1 MCPAD
6 TLLIMIII
14 PYSAELG
21 LARKPYV
28 TYAVIILCLL
38 IYYMQTSNRAEIQQ
52 AVFPYCN
59 SIYDESLDQ
68 DDVDLLRTD
77 RSICIGFLYNLHSQP
92 DKDVAE
98 DWLHKINERRQIY
111 SDEDMDRVV
120 GLAKEHY
127 DDFSQQA
134 PASLDAKLMYDP
146 STWNPIRAI
155 TSALA
160 HASWLHV
167 IGNLIFFFAFAA
179 AIEILLDKK
188 LHYIGFMLLI
198 AFVTSITYSISIMIG
213 SSPPLP
219 SLGLSGV
226 VSGIIGLAGYLMP
239 RARIRTFIWLIVFY
253 ARSFPMPAWILALWF
268 IGWDAY
274 SLMAYS
280 DTGGINLV
288 AHVSGGIAGFLYGYL
303 FLKNRKEEIQD
314 ELNDEIEYMKGTR
327 KSQFG
332 TTGTYAGGDK
342 YQQHIRERDAI
353 RENAEYSQKLY
364 KLVNTGNDSEVI
376 ALFLKDYDLHR
387 ESVEIYEDLFNE
399 MEKWRRCRAL
409 LCLGRL
415 TISLLL
421 EQKQKKRALDISR
434 RCLEMQ
440 DVFVLASPAEA
451 ITLTQY
457 AMELQQYPLAY
468 YIIRH
473 AEKRYGEYIDLNQAL
488 LLEAKL
494 LLLHLDK
501 REISKDIL
509 KKLIARKPIH
519 YRNDIASLVE
529 IYKHG

>member
-1 MCPAD
+1 
-6 TLLIMIII
+6 MIII

-21 LARKPYV
+21 LARKPFV
-28 TYAVIILCLL
+28 TYVVIILCLL
-38 IYYMQTSNRAEIQQ
+38 IYYMQANNRAEIQQ
-52 AVFPYCN
+52 AVYPFCN
-59 SIYDESLDQ
+59 SIYDETLNN
-68 DDVDLLRTD
+68 DDIDLLRTNP
-77 RSICIGFLYNLHSQP
+77 SVCAGILYNLHSQP
-92 DKDVAE
+92 DKDVLEDWILEGNDKVPTYSAE
-98 DWLHKINERRQIY
+98 DIDK
-111 SDEDMDRVV
+111 VV
-120 GLAKEHY
+120 KLAKLHY
-127 DDFSQQA
+127 NDFSSQA
-134 PASLDAKLMYDP
+134 PASLDAKLMYNP
-146 STWNPIRAI
+146 STWSPIRAI

-167 IGNLIFFFAFAA
+167 IGNLIFFFAFAG

-198 AFVTSITYSISIMIG
+198 AFVTSITYSISILIG
-213 SSPPLP
+213 SNPPLP

-226 VSGIIGLAGYLMP
+226 VTGIIGLAGYLMP
-239 RARIRTFIWLIVFY
+239 RARIRTFIWLIVFF

-274 SLMAYS
+274 TLMAYS

-314 ELNDEIEYMKGTR
+314 ELNDEIEYMKTNR
-327 KSQFG
+327 KSQYAS
-332 TTGTYAGGDK
+332 TSTYSGGDK
-342 YQQHIRERDAI
+342 YQQHLRERDAK
-353 RENAEYSQKLY
+353 RDHAEYHQKLY
-364 KLVNTGNDSEVI
+364 KLVTVGNNSEAI
-376 ALFLKDYDLHR
+376 TLFLKDYDHYK
-387 ESVEIYEDLFNE
+387 ESVEIYEELFDD
-399 MEKWRRCRAL
+399 MEKWRHCRAL

-421 EQKQKKRALDISR
+421 EQKQNKRALDITR

-440 DVFVLASPAEA
+440 DVFVLASPTEA
-451 ITLTQY
+451 ITLAKY

-473 AEKRYGEYIDLNQAL
+473 AEQRYGDYIDLNQAL

-494 LLLHLDK
+494 LLLHLNK

-509 KKLIARKPIH
+509 KRLIARKPIN

-529 IYKHG
+529 IYKQG